1 MPESSI
7 VVRPEPAGTPSRRL
21 QAAGLGHATAVFE
34 QLAATV
40 PLPPAPRPIVVADY
54 GAATGYNSL
63 LPIGAAIAAF
73 RRRTRPDHAV
83 LVTHTDLPDNDFTAL
98 FRTLA
103 DDPDSYTRK
112 DAASFPSAIGR
123 SFYAQILPSQSV
135 NLAWT
140 SWATMWLRRP
150 AAELPEFDD
159 HVHVEHSDDA
169 AARQEYA
176 RRAAQDWQDF
186 LAFRGRELAPG
197 GKLLVLTAAVDAQG
211 RSGYRPVLDAI
222 VAVLD
227 ELVGEGFMSR
237 DEVTHMTIPVL
248 ARSEKELRAPFAP
261 AGRFEALT
269 IERLDVFDAEDRF
282 WDRYLLDGD
291 AGALGAQWSA
301 FTSAAVF
308 PALAAAL
315 AGGAGDPRAAEFVQ
329 RLEAGVAARLASS
342 PQQVQIPLALVVLAK
357 RAA

>member
-1 MPESSI
+1 MRESSI
-7 VVRPEPAGTPSRRL
+7 VVRPEAAGTPSRRL
-21 QAAGLGHATAVFE
+21 QAAGLAHATAVFE

-40 PLPPAPRPIVVADY
+40 PLPPAPRPIVVTDY

-73 RRRTRPDHAV
+73 RRRTRPDQAV

-98 FRTLA
+98 FRMLA

-123 SFYAQILPSQSV
+123 SFYDQILPSQSV
-135 NLAWT
+135 NLGWT

-197 GKLLVLTAAVDAQG
+197 GKLLVLTAAVDAEG

-222 VAVLD
+222 MAVLD
-227 ELVGEGFMSR
+227 ELVGEDFLSR
-237 DEVTHMTIPVL
+237 DEVTRMTIPVL
-248 ARSEKELRAPFAP
+248 GRSEKELRAPFAP

-291 AGALGAQWSA
+291 AGALGAQWST

-315 AGGAGDPRAAEFVQ
+315 TGGAGDPRGSEFVQ
-329 RLEAGVAARLASS
+329 RLEAGVAARLASN
-342 PQQVQIPLALVVLAK
+342 PQQMQIPLALVVLAK

>member
-1 MPESSI
+1 MPESSV

-73 RRRTRPDHAV
+73 RRRTRPDHPV

-150 AAELPEFDD
+150 APELPEFDD

-227 ELVGEGFMSR
+227 ELVGEGFVSR
-237 DEVTHMTIPVL
+237 DEVTRMTIPVL

-315 AGGAGDPRAAEFVQ
+315 AGGAAGDPRAAEFVQ
-329 RLEAGVAARLASS
+329 RLEAGVAARLAS
-342 PQQVQIPLALVVLAK
+342 
-357 RAA
+357 